1 LQQVLVTGG
10 AGFIGSNFIQHW
22 LKHETSSVIN
32 YDKLTYAG
40 NLSNLRSVMHDQR
53 HIFVRG
59 DINDRDLLADTLKSR
74 QLCAVIHFAA
84 ETHVDRSIHGAEEF
98 IQTNVVGTFNLL
110 QEVRRYWTEL
120 EADKMQS
127 FRFLHVSTDEVY
139 GSLAKDDPP
148 FCETTPYAPNSPY
161 SASKASSDHL
171 VRSFHHTYG
180 LPTLTTNCSNNYG
193 PYQFPEKLIPLMIHN
208 AISGLR
214 LPVYGDGQNIR
225 DWLYVKDH
233 CEAVRAVLN
242 RGRIGH
248 TYNVGGESEQTTL
261 DVVKVICATLSCLR
275 PGPNYESLIEFVVD
289 RPGHDRRYAV
299 DTSKIRQ
306 ELDWRPSKSFST
318 GLHETI
324 RWYLDNADWV
334 QAVTSGLYREWVDL
348 NYTSK
353 SGRATA
359 YGR

>member
-22 LKHETSSVIN
+22 LKHEASSVIN

-40 NLSNLRSVMHDQR
+40 NLSNLRSVIHDER

-59 DINDRDLLADTLKSR
+59 DINDRELLAETLKSR
-74 QLCAVIHFAA
+74 QPCAVIHFAA
-84 ETHVDRSIHGAEEF
+84 ESHVDRSIHGAEEF

-208 AISGLR
+208 AISGLP

-248 TYNVGGESEQTTL
+248 TYNVGGESEQTNL
-261 DVVKVICATLSCLR
+261 DVVKAICATLSCLR

-289 RPGHDRRYAV
+289 RPGHDWRYAV

-306 ELDWRPSKSFST
+306 ELGWRPGKSFST

-334 QAVTSGLYREWVDL
+334 EAVTSGLYREWVDL

-353 SGRATA
+353 SGRAMA